1 MCGLQFKI
9 ISKKAHALHSFN
21 KEYNNSDDISALQK
35 MSKKSK
41 NKFFEPTNETRNS
54 DKTLRMMSPIHY
66 GNAPSI
72 LVWNGEH
79 ITYLLRCSIET

>member
-1 MCGLQFKI
+1 
-9 ISKKAHALHSFN
+9 
-21 KEYNNSDDISALQK
+21 

-79 ITYLLRCSIET
+79 ITYLLRCSIES

>member
-1 MCGLQFKI
+1 
-9 ISKKAHALHSFN
+9 
-21 KEYNNSDDISALQK
+21 
-35 MSKKSK
+35 MSKSQK
-41 NKFFEPTNETRNS
+41 NRFFEPTNETRNS
-54 DKTLRMMSPIHY
+54 DKTLRRMSPIHY